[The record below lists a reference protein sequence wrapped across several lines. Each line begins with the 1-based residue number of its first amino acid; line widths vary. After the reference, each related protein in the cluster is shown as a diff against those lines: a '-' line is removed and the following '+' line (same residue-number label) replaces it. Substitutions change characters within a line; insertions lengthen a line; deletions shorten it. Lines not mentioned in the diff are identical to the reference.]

1 MRVPAIWSPRTGRQC
16 DTHLPALWSPLR
28 SAPNTLPDVGT
39 NHSVWALFF
48 FLFVFIL
55 SFLNSLY
62 LLPTSLSIQPLESLC
77 RPLPVPSL
85 SGLLSGRTPG
95 SCILAPQLRALQVGA
110 APRAP
115 PEAQLLP
122 ACVFAGRCH
131 QRGRRKRF
139 LWNGWLWT
147 CWSRTGLTQHGDNR
161 MVVPLQPHTGEIKP
175 NKSVRTDACTHSG
188 VPNKGILMDP
198 LGRART
204 EWQWAP

>member
-1 MRVPAIWSPRTGRQC
+1 MILIFQLCG
-16 DTHLPALWSPLR
+16 LR
-28 SAPNTLPDVGT
+28 SGRLQTRCLTLARTTVFGPC
-39 NHSVWALFF
+39 FF

-95 SCILAPQLRALQVGA
+95 SCILAPQLRVLQVGA

-131 QRGRRKRF
+131 QRGRQKRF